1 MTDGKKITEYDEKD
15 DGSQYNWL
23 LHNQLCDAIDNQIIT
38 IRYQINFG
46 NPDSIIKM

>member
-23 LHNQLCDAIDNQIIT
+23 LHNQLCDAIVNQIIT
-38 IRYQINFG
+38 IVTK
-46 NPDSIIKM
+46 SILATLIAL